1 MVLNNL
7 TKKIIYLSGV
17 ITASITI
24 IGSVGWV
31 YNEYQ
36 DYKRKS
42 EQQLD
47 NRINNL
53 IENHGNT
60 ILYEIHERTELFKT
74 NIDSLQLQ
82 INNLVQG
89 NSYFAIGLRG
99 DGSGDMWYRD
109 LYGNIYKVYYY
120 RDINKYYYINDDG
133 LAVYL

>member
-1 MVLNNL
+1 MNMVLSNF
-7 TKKIIYLSGV
+7 TKKIIYISSF

-24 IGSVGWV
+24 IGSLGWV

-42 EQQLD
+42 ELELD

-60 ILYEIHERTELFKT
+60 ILYEIHERTELFKI

-82 INNLVQG
+82 INHLIES

-99 DGSGDMWYRD
+99 DGTGDMWYRD
-109 LYGNIYKVYYY
+109 MYGKIYKVYYY
-120 RDINKYYYINDDG
+120 KDRYYYINDQG
-133 LAVYL
+133 LDIYL

>member
-7 TKKIIYLSGV
+7 TKKIIYISSV

-24 IGSVGWV
+24 IGAFGWV

-42 EQQLD
+42 EAELD
-47 NRINNL
+47 KRINTL

-82 INNLVQG
+82 INHLIES

-99 DGSGDMWYRD
+99 DGTGEMWYRD
-109 LYGNIYKVYYY
+109 MYGKIYKVYYY
-120 RDINKYYYINDDG
+120 KDIQRYYYVNEEG
-133 LAVYL
+133 LAIYL